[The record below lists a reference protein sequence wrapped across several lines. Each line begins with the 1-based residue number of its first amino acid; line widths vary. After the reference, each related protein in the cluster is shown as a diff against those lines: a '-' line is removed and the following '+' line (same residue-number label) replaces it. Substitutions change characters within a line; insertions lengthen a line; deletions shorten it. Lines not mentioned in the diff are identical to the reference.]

1 MREKPDYSRHAMNR
15 RAFLQRA
22 AVGAGGLLLA
32 ACQPQTPPAAAPA
45 AVSAAPSMG
54 AEAGHPAWQAAWDA
68 LVAGAKREGVLILHG
83 PPTPETRQQVPAAFT
98 QRFGIPV
105 EYIALRSSEL
115 APKMVAEKQAGLV
128 TIDAM
133 ITGFNSWADVLYPA
147 GLVADLKSQL
157 ILPEVTD
164 ESLWITDP
172 PLFVDPEQSKLMRLF
187 NSTPPM
193 LVANRDYVDPSTIR
207 VAQDL
212 LRPEL
217 RGRIVTDDPLV
228 AGTGS
233 VPPAYFLKLFGEE
246 FVRKLYGEQVV
257 SSRDPRQVTDQLAR
271 GQCPIGLAI
280 GGSGVQALI
289 DDGFPIELIVLADAP
304 GFTGGGFGISGIIEG
319 APHPNASRLFGNWI
333 ASREGLTVY
342 ARSLAEVGTRKD
354 INYHEWAPD
363 FMFPKPGLNYLA
375 SYNWEFKTKEQ
386 PAAQQRLRDLLG
398 R

>member
-1 MREKPDYSRHAMNR
+1 MREKRAYPRRAMNR

-32 ACQPQTPPAAAPA
+32 ACQSQPPTAAPA
-45 AVSAAPSMG
+45 ASSAAPAAG
-54 AEAGHPAWQAAWDA
+54 AGAGQPGWQEAWDA
-68 LVAGAKREGVLILHG
+68 LVAGARREGVLVLHG
-83 PPTPETRQQVPAAFT
+83 PPSAEARQQVPAAFT

-115 APKMVAEKQAGLV
+115 APRMVAEKQAGLV

-172 PLFVDPEQSKLMRLF
+172 PLFVDPEQSKIMRLF
-187 NSTPPM
+187 NAAPPM
-193 LVANRDYVDPSTIR
+193 LVANRDYIDPSTIR

-217 RGRIVTDDPLV
+217 QGKIVSDDPLV

-246 FVRKLYGEQVV
+246 FIRKLYAEQVV
-257 SSRDPRQVTDQLAR
+257 SSRDPRQVTDLLAR
-271 GQCPIGLAI
+271 GQCPIGLAVA
-280 GGSGVQALI
+280 GGDVRTLI
-289 DDGFPIELIVLADAP
+289 DDGFPIELITLADAP
-304 GFTGGGFGISGIIEG
+304 GYTGGAFGMSGIIEG
-319 APHPNASRLFGNWI
+319 APIRTRRGYSATGSRP
-333 ASREGLTVY
+333 
-342 ARSLAEVGTRKD
+342 ARG
-354 INYHEWAPD
+354 
-363 FMFPKPGLNYLA
+363 
-375 SYNWEFKTKEQ
+375 
-386 PAAQQRLRDLLG
+386 
-398 R
+398 

>member
-1 MREKPDYSRHAMNR
+1 MGENRDYPRRAMNR

-22 AVGAGGLLLA
+22 ALGAGGVLLA
-32 ACQPQTPPAAAPA
+32 ACQSQAPAAAPPPS
-45 AVSAAPSMG
+45 SAAPSAG
-54 AEAGHPAWQAAWDA
+54 AGAGPPGWQQSWDA
-68 LVAGAKREGVLILHG
+68 LVAGAQREGALILHG
-83 PPTPETRQQVPAAFT
+83 PPSADVRQQVPAAFT

-105 EYIALRSSEL
+105 EYIGLRSSEL
-115 APKMVAEKQAGLV
+115 APRMVAEKQAGLV
-128 TIDAM
+128 TIAAM

-172 PLFVDPEQSKLMRLF
+172 PLFVDPEQSKIMRLF
-187 NSTPPM
+187 NSAPPM
-193 LVANRDYVDPSTIR
+193 LVANRDYIDPSTIK

-217 RGRIVTDDPLV
+217 RGKIVSDDPTV

-246 FVRKLYGEQVV
+246 FIRKVYGEQVV
-257 SSRDPRQVTDQLAR
+257 SSRDPRQVSDLLAR
-271 GQCPIGLAI
+271 GQCPIGLAV
-280 GGSGVQALI
+280 SGNEVQTLI
-289 DDGFPIELIVLADAP
+289 DDGFPIELIRLADAP
-304 GFTGGGFGISGIIEG
+304 GYTGGAFGMSGIIEG

-342 ARSLAEVGTRKD
+342 ARSQSEVGTRKD
-354 INYHEWAPD
+354 IDYHEWAPD
-363 FMFPKPGLNYLA
+363 FQFPKPGLNYLA
-375 SYNWEFKTKEQ
+375 SYTWEFKTKEQ
-386 PAAQQRLRDLLG
+386 PAAQQRLRELLG
-398 R
+398 K

>member
-1 MREKPDYSRHAMNR
+1 MNR
-15 RAFLQRA
+15 RAFLQGA

-32 ACQPQTPPAAAPA
+32 ACQSRPPAAAPA
-45 AVSAAPSMG
+45 PSSAAPATG
-54 AEAGHPAWQAAWDA
+54 AGASQPGWQQAWDA
-68 LVAGAKREGVLILHG
+68 LVAGAQREGALVLHG
-83 PPTPETRQQVPAAFT
+83 PPNAEARQQVPAAFT

-105 EYIALRSSEL
+105 EYIGLRSSEL

-133 ITGFNSWADVLYPA
+133 LTGFNSWADVLYPA
-147 GLVADLKSQL
+147 GLVADLKSQF
-157 ILPEVTD
+157 ILPEVAD

-187 NSTPPM
+187 NSAPPL
-193 LVANRDYVDPSTIR
+193 LVANRDYVDPSTIK

-217 RGRIVTDDPLV
+217 RGKIVSDDPLV

-246 FVRKLYGEQVV
+246 FIRKLYGDQVV
-257 SSRDPRQVTDQLAR
+257 SSRDPRQVGDLVAR
-271 GQCPIGLAI
+271 GQCPLGLAI
-280 GGSGVQALI
+280 SGTVVQTLI
-289 DDGFPIELIVLADAP
+289 EDGFPIELIRLADAP
-304 GFTGGGFGISGIIEG
+304 GFTGGGFGMSGIIEG

-342 ARSLAEVGTRKD
+342 ARSLSEVGTRKD
-354 INYHEWAPD
+354 LNYQEWAPD
-363 FMFPKPGLNYLA
+363 FMIPKPGLNYVA
-375 SYNWEFKTKEQ
+375 SYSWDFKTKEQ
-386 PAAQQRLRDLLG
+386 PAAQQRLRELLG
-398 R
+398 K